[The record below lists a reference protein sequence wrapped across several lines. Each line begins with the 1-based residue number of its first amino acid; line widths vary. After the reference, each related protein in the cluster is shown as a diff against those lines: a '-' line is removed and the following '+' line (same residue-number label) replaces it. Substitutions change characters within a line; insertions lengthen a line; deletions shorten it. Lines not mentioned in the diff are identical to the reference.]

1 MKKLIKYVV
10 SFFFVFLLFPMSVI
24 AGELIEFECV
34 GEIGFF
40 VVDSDGGNQHIAG
53 ENVNVIFT
61 KDKLVANAN
70 NGTQLIVDFESG
82 KMFIDGEKFGDCK
95 VFNLEALEKANTMD
109 AVVEDKAMEVT
120 KLQESKT
127 YETSCGLTTWFDEMV
142 IRPTRISG
150 SFSLDDFGEDG
161 NIGVDALVEGNGNQA
176 RFSNI
181 VEYEKIGNRLELEK
195 DDIKTNVTK
204 EQFQEHFGL
213 FPTVT
218 CSAG

>member
-1 MKKLIKYVV
+1 
-10 SFFFVFLLFPMSVI
+10 
-24 AGELIEFECV
+24 
-34 GEIGFF
+34 
-40 VVDSDGGNQHIAG
+40 
-53 ENVNVIFT
+53 
-61 KDKLVANAN
+61 
-70 NGTQLIVDFESG
+70 
-82 KMFIDGEKFGDCK
+82 
-95 VFNLEALEKANTMD
+95 
-109 AVVEDKAMEVT
+109 
-120 KLQESKT
+120 
-127 YETSCGLTTWFDEMV
+127 MV

-181 VEYEKIGNRLELEK
+181 IEYEKIGNRLELEK

-218 CSAG
+218 CTAG

>member
-1 MKKLIKYVV
+1 MKKFIKYSM
-10 SFFFVFLLFPMSVI
+10 SFYFIFMLFPVSVF
-24 AGELIEFECV
+24 AGETV
-34 GEIGFF
+34 
-40 VVDSDGGNQHIAG
+40 
-53 ENVNVIFT
+53 
-61 KDKLVANAN
+61 
-70 NGTQLIVDFESG
+70 
-82 KMFIDGEKFGDCK
+82 
-95 VFNLEALEKANTMD
+95 
-109 AVVEDKAMEVT
+109 
-120 KLQESKT
+120 
-127 YETSCGLTTWFDEMV
+127 YETSCGLSTWFDEMV